1 MANIILIFFI
11 FFLKSCFASQE
22 KAKRDLQNNKSN
34 DIIILHTNDVHCGVQ
49 DSIGYDGLMLYKRQL
64 LQKYNNV
71 ILVDAGDHIQ
81 GGTIGQITN
90 GEAIIE
96 IMNKLEYDV
105 VTLGNHEFD
114 YGIEQLES
122 IEKLLNCKYIS
133 SNYCYKK
140 DKTSIYPPYK
150 KITVGDKTIGFIGVA
165 TPETLTKSYLI
176 TLLDDKGE
184 FIYDFLTNNNNQE
197 LYARVQQ
204 HIDELK
210 KQNVD
215 YIIILAHMGKG
226 GDSLKEDTSIE
237 LLKNLKNV
245 NALIDGHTHL
255 VYSEKAPDKNRNN
268 VILVQTGTK
277 LVNIGVLTI
286 HENGTLSHKNIDEV
300 PYESS
305 LADKTLNVTRGNKLR
320 YVDKDMN

>member
-140 DKTSIYPPYK
+140 DFNIS
-150 KITVGDKTIGFIGVA
+150 TI
-165 TPETLTKSYLI
+165 
-176 TLLDDKGE
+176 
-184 FIYDFLTNNNNQE
+184 
-197 LYARVQQ
+197 
-204 HIDELK
+204 
-210 KQNVD
+210 
-215 YIIILAHMGKG
+215 
-226 GDSLKEDTSIE
+226 
-237 LLKNLKNV
+237 
-245 NALIDGHTHL
+245 
-255 VYSEKAPDKNRNN
+255 
-268 VILVQTGTK
+268 
-277 LVNIGVLTI
+277 
-286 HENGTLSHKNIDEV
+286 
-300 PYESS
+300 
-305 LADKTLNVTRGNKLR
+305 
-320 YVDKDMN
+320 

>member
-140 DKTSIYPPYK
+140 D
-150 KITVGDKTIGFIGVA
+150 
-165 TPETLTKSYLI
+165 
-176 TLLDDKGE
+176 
-184 FIYDFLTNNNNQE
+184 
-197 LYARVQQ
+197 
-204 HIDELK
+204 
-210 KQNVD
+210 
-215 YIIILAHMGKG
+215 
-226 GDSLKEDTSIE
+226 
-237 LLKNLKNV
+237 
-245 NALIDGHTHL
+245 
-255 VYSEKAPDKNRNN
+255 
-268 VILVQTGTK
+268 
-277 LVNIGVLTI
+277 
-286 HENGTLSHKNIDEV
+286 
-300 PYESS
+300 
-305 LADKTLNVTRGNKLR
+305 
-320 YVDKDMN
+320 

>member
-22 KAKRDLQNNKSN
+22 KTKRDLQNNKSN

-140 DKTSIYPPYK
+140 D
-150 KITVGDKTIGFIGVA
+150 
-165 TPETLTKSYLI
+165 
-176 TLLDDKGE
+176 
-184 FIYDFLTNNNNQE
+184 
-197 LYARVQQ
+197 
-204 HIDELK
+204 
-210 KQNVD
+210 
-215 YIIILAHMGKG
+215 
-226 GDSLKEDTSIE
+226 
-237 LLKNLKNV
+237 
-245 NALIDGHTHL
+245 
-255 VYSEKAPDKNRNN
+255 
-268 VILVQTGTK
+268 
-277 LVNIGVLTI
+277 
-286 HENGTLSHKNIDEV
+286 
-300 PYESS
+300 
-305 LADKTLNVTRGNKLR
+305 
-320 YVDKDMN
+320 

>member
-1 MANIILIFFI
+1 MANIILIFFL

-140 DKTSIYPPYK
+140 DFNIS
-150 KITVGDKTIGFIGVA
+150 TI
-165 TPETLTKSYLI
+165 
-176 TLLDDKGE
+176 
-184 FIYDFLTNNNNQE
+184 
-197 LYARVQQ
+197 
-204 HIDELK
+204 
-210 KQNVD
+210 
-215 YIIILAHMGKG
+215 
-226 GDSLKEDTSIE
+226 
-237 LLKNLKNV
+237 
-245 NALIDGHTHL
+245 
-255 VYSEKAPDKNRNN
+255 
-268 VILVQTGTK
+268 
-277 LVNIGVLTI
+277 
-286 HENGTLSHKNIDEV
+286 
-300 PYESS
+300 
-305 LADKTLNVTRGNKLR
+305 
-320 YVDKDMN
+320 